1 MTMMLMTATTATA
14 RAKRKLPFVSVVIPT
29 RNNVDVLDECLKS
42 LRNQDYPKQR
52 YEIIIADDHS
62 TDRTVNIAK
71 KYKVKIVESD
81 GPPGKQRNAGI
92 AAAKGEIIGLTDSD
106 CKVKMD
112 WILFAVNHFTS
123 DSAGNV
129 AVVGGPNL
137 TPKVD
142 PFLSQCIGVVSASKI
157 TTAAMSTRYVR
168 DGFIAKEVDE
178 TNLVSCNM
186 FLRKSAFNAAGKFDT
201 KLFPNEENELMF
213 RIKAAGYKLLYVPSL
228 VVWHHRR
235 NSIRKF
241 VKQNFN
247 YGRSRAQFLK
257 KHNAA
262 FKPVFIMPTLF
273 LLGLIL
279 GPVISMLNPNMMWLY
294 LGVIILYLVVI
305 ISWGVYKSYKSKNWS
320 MVLLL
325 PMLSFM
331 MHMSYG
337 VGFLIGMMK
346 K

>member
-1 MTMMLMTATTATA
+1 MTATTTTA
-14 RAKRKLPFVSVVIPT
+14 RAKKKLPFVSVVIPT
-29 RNNVDVLDECLKS
+29 RNNADVLDECLKS
-42 LRNQDYPKQR
+42 LRAQDYPKNN

-62 TDRTVNIAK
+62 VDKTLAIAK
-71 KYKVKIVESD
+71 KYKTKIVISD

-92 AAAKGEIIGLTDSD
+92 AAARGNIIGLIDSD
-106 CKVKMD
+106 CKATKN
-112 WILFAVNHFTS
+112 WISLGVSNFTS
-123 DSAGNV
+123 DAAGNV

-142 PFLSQCIGVVSASKI
+142 PFLSQCIGIVSSSKI
-157 TTAAMSTRYVR
+157 TTAAMSTRYVK
-168 DGFIAKEVDE
+168 DGFAAKEVDE

-186 FLRKSAFNAAGKFDT
+186 FLRKSAFNTAGKFDT

-228 VVWHHRR
+228 IVWHHRR
-235 NSIRKF
+235 NSIKKF

-273 LLGLIL
+273 LLGLIF
-279 GPVISMLNPNMMWLY
+279 GPFIGALNSTMMLLY
-294 LGVIILYLVVI
+294 AVVVVLYVALIL
-305 ISWGVYKSYKSKNWS
+305 SWGIYKASKSKNWS

-337 VGFLIGMMK
+337 LGFLIGMMK